1 MVHANEFSFGPLIPI
16 LAVAMSCLGSFLGLR
31 CASRARACAGM
42 ARVRWLL
49 LAAVSIGA
57 TGIWVMHNIALLGFT
72 IPGQTILYDVPTS
85 IASALVAVAVVFA
98 ALLIAGIGSQ
108 QFPRLLLGGIIIG
121 SGVLISMDYV
131 GMAAMRMPDTI
142 DYNTRVV
149 LLSALIAVVAATF
162 SLWAALRL
170 RGLRST
176 VAASVVMGAGI
187 SGMHY
192 TAMTAMR
199 FVAAPQ
205 MSMPGGATAGEF
217 VLPLILTV
225 SVLTLVL
232 IATVALSPTE
242 EEIRAEAVL
251 SERLARHQR
260 GPV

>member
-1 MVHANEFSFGPLIPI
+1 MVHANEFSYGPLVPV
-16 LAVAMSCLGSFLGLR
+16 LAFAMSCLGSFLGLR
-31 CASRARACAGM
+31 CASRARACGGL

-57 TGIWVMHNIALLGFT
+57 TGIWVMHNIAMLGFT
-72 IPGQTILYDVPTS
+72 MPGQTILYDVPTS
-85 IASALVAVAVVFA
+85 MLSALVAVAVVFA
-98 ALLIAGIGSQ
+98 ALLITGVGAQ

-121 SGVLISMDYV
+121 SGVLVSMDYV
-131 GMAAMRMPDTI
+131 GMAAMQMPDTI
-142 DYNTRVV
+142 QYNTRVV
-149 LLSALIAVVAATF
+149 LLSALIAVTAATF

-170 RGLRST
+170 RGVGST

-205 MSMPGGATAGEF
+205 ASMSGGATTGEF

-232 IATVALSPTE
+232 IASVALSASE

-251 SERLARHQR
+251 TEGLARMPPR
-260 GPV
+260 R